1 MVGQCHA
8 EGGMVMRK
16 VVTVLL
22 ALGLLLGAAGSALAN
37 CGANHTDAAQPTT
50 GKPLPQT

>member
-1 MVGQCHA
+1 
-8 EGGMVMRK
+8 MRR

-22 ALGLLLGAAGSALAN
+22 ALGLLLGAAGSALAQ
-37 CGANHTDAAQPTT
+37 CGAGHTDTAQPTT